1 VRDIEALREHLGVG
15 RWTLLG
21 GSWGVALSLAYA
33 CAHPARVRALL
44 LRGVCLM
51 RRAEIDWAFRCGGGA
66 DGLAGAAA
74 LYPGSWAAFTRALG
88 VPMAPTAGGADPVQV
103 AFDALSGTDAARRA
117 AVASAWMRWGGVIGS
132 PPPAKG
138 VQVWDGRAWATRDG
152 GDESAGADAMRLAAA
167 APKKARKK
175 ASDDSTSDADASA
188 ASSPAAASAQCPP
201 MSRGEAQ
208 ALLEARYCLAEG
220 FFSEADA
227 GGPLLSRLQPLL
239 AARVPAL
246 AVHGRADA
254 LCPVASAW
262 ALHAAWPQLEL
273 RVVAAEGH
281 SMYQRGVTHALICA
295 SDAFRDLPL

>member
-1 VRDIEALREHLGVG
+1 MRDIEALREHLGVG

-88 VPMAPTAGGADPVQV
+88 VPMAPTAGGPDPVQV
-103 AFDALSGTDAARRA
+103 AFDALSGSDAARRA

-152 GDESAGADAMRLAAA
+152 GDDTAGADAMRLAA
-167 APKKARKK
+167 PKKPRKK
-175 ASDDSTSDADASA
+175 AAADADETSDAPDA
-188 ASSPAAASAQCPP
+188 PAASAQCPP

-220 FFSEADA
+220 FFSETEGS

-281 SMYQRGVTHALICA
+281 SMYQRGVTHTLICA

>member
-1 VRDIEALREHLGVG
+1 MRDIEALRLHLRVE

-51 RRAEIDWAFRCGGGA
+51 RRAEIDWAFRCGGGD

-74 LYPGSWAAFTRALG
+74 LFPGAWAAFTRALG
-88 VPMAPTAGGADPVQV
+88 VPLLCAAGGADPVQV
-103 AFDALSGTDAARRA
+103 AFAALSGNDAERRA
-117 AVASAWMRWGGVIGS
+117 KVAEAWLRWGGVIGT

-138 VQVWDGRAWATRDG
+138 VQAWDGRAWTTLDG
-152 GDESAGADAMRLAAA
+152 GDESAGQAALRLAAEA
-167 APKKARKK
+167 LAPKKKGGKKK
-175 ASDDSTSDADASA
+175 A
-188 ASSPAAASAQCPP
+188 AAAAEPDAPTAPSAVSCPP

-208 ALLEARYCLAEG
+208 ALLEAHYCLHEG
-220 FFSEADA
+220 FFTPDA
-227 GGPLLSRLQPLL
+227 GGTLLSRLPPLL
-239 AARVPAL
+239 AARMPAM

-254 LCPVASAW
+254 LCPVASAYT
-262 ALHAAWPQLEL
+262 LHTAWPGLEL

-281 SMYQRGVTHALICA
+281 SMYQRGITHTLVTA
-295 SDAFRDLPL
+295 SDAFRELPR